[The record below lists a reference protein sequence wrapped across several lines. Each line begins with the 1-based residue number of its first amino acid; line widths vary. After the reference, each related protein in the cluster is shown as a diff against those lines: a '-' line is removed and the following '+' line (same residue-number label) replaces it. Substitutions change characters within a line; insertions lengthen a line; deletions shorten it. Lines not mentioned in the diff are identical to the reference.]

1 MMTYFIVC
9 PLVFLA
15 GLIDSIAGGGGLISL
30 PAFLLAG
37 LPTHTAIATNKL
49 SSTIGTTVSTARF
62 AKNGYMKWKLILPCI
77 FFSLIG
83 SISGANLS
91 MMVSDALLKKVM
103 LVVLPIVAL
112 TVFLKRK
119 NDLPEDGIPITPRIY
134 VISIIAA
141 LIIGMYDGFYGPGTG
156 TFLLLVFTSIAKT
169 DVHTATGTTKAL
181 NLTSNIA
188 ALFTFIL
195 HKQVMYPLGLAAGL
209 FCLAGHYIGSG
220 MVTKN
225 GMKVV
230 RPVILLVLALL
241 FLKIIFE

>member
-1 MMTYFIVC
+1 MIPYLIVC
-9 PLVFLA
+9 PLTFLA

-37 LPTHTAIATNKL
+37 LPAHTAIATNKL
-49 SSTIGTTVSTARF
+49 SSTIGTTISTARF

-77 FFSLIG
+77 CFSLAG
-83 SISGANLS
+83 SVAGANLS
-91 MMVSDALLKKVM
+91 LMVSDALLKKVM

-119 NDLPEDGIPITPRIY
+119 NDLPEDGVPITSRIY
-134 VISIIAA
+134 VISMIAA
-141 LIIGMYDGFYGPGTG
+141 LIIGIYDGFYGPGTG

-181 NLTSNIA
+181 NLTSNVA
-188 ALFTFIL
+188 ALATFIL
-195 HKQVMYPLGLAAGL
+195 HKQVVYPLGLTAGL

-230 RPVILLVLALL
+230 RPVILIVLALL
-241 FLKIIFE
+241 FLKIIFD